1 LEVSATIISNRNG
14 YKLFELLSVDSTNNY
29 AAKLSNEQ
37 LMSGYTVIMAYNQTE
52 GRGQRGSLWETEPS
66 KNLTCS
72 VVYNQL
78 NVPVSNQFVISMAV
92 ALSIYDTLRWV
103 VKKSVQLKWPND
115 IYVGANKLGGILIEN
130 NLVGNIINKVII
142 GVGLNVN
149 QKVFSEHI
157 HATSLINELGE
168 EINLIELLDQWMPNL
183 KNRLNQLNFE
193 ELKKDY
199 LKCLL
204 WKGVTQGYEYK
215 GEQVHAA
222 ITDVTNA
229 GFLVLVTT
237 GGRRIEAD
245 LKEIKRI

>member
-1 LEVSATIISNRNG
+1 MEVSATIISNRNG

-37 LMSGYTVIMAYNQTE
+37 LMSGYSVIMAYNQTD
-52 GRGQRGSLWETEPS
+52 GRGQRGTLWEVEPS

-78 NVPVSNQFVISMAV
+78 NIPISNQFVISMAV

-115 IYVGANKLGGILIEN
+115 IYIGANKLGGILIEN
-130 NLVGNIINKVII
+130 NLVGSNINKVII

-149 QKVFSEHI
+149 QKVFPDFI
-157 HATSLINELGE
+157 NATSLINEVKE

-193 ELKKDY
+193 TLKKDY

-204 WKGVTQGYEYK
+204 WKGITQAYDYK
-215 GEQVHAA
+215 GEIIDAT
-222 ITDVTNA
+222 ITDITSS
-229 GFLVLVTT
+229 GHLVLVTT

-245 LKEIKRI
+245 LKEIKKL

>member
-37 LMSGYTVIMAYNQTE
+37 LVSGYSVIMAHNQTD
-52 GRGQRGSLWETEPS
+52 GRGQRGSLWEAEPS

-72 VVYNQL
+72 VVYNQI
-78 NVPVSNQFVISMAV
+78 NIPVSNQFIISMAV

-103 VKKSVQLKWPND
+103 VKNSVQLKWPND

-130 NLVGNIINKVII
+130 NLVGNNINKVII

-149 QKVFSEHI
+149 QKVFPEHI
-157 HATSLINELGE
+157 NATSLINELGE
-168 EINLIELLDQWMPNL
+168 EINLIELLDQWIPNL

-193 ELKKDY
+193 KLKADY

-204 WKGVTQGYEYK
+204 WKGITQAFDYK
-215 GEQVHAA
+215 AEIIDAT
-222 ITDVTNA
+222 ITDVTSS
-229 GFLVLVTT
+229 GHLVLVTT

-245 LKEIKRI
+245 LKEIKRL